1 MRIDGESEQ
10 KLSRYFQE
18 NPDLRMALQNTG
30 ESKGEA
36 TDGSCPVESLGRY
49 GDRARILGQQAVR
62 NAHRRR
68 RLRASLACTAAAVML
83 FFAVTPPGRALA
95 VRAYHTVAQ
104 VVGGILYLNSG
115 DIPAATQIY
124 PFRQVEP
131 ASFGNIQDA
140 IGYVGSPL
148 LFAGNGSVS
157 IENITVDST
166 EAFNSIL
173 TGYRTPD
180 DKRFMIEQT
189 IFRGADG
196 WGASLDVA
204 GERPFAITLF
214 NGETM
219 YCGYTREGYAVGL
232 AHWGNTELYVT
243 STTMKWEE
251 LRSAIDN
258 LAQASK

>member
-1 MRIDGESEQ
+1 MG
-10 KLSRYFQE
+10 
-18 NPDLRMALQNTG
+18 
-30 ESKGEA
+30 SKGEA
-36 TDGSCPVESLGRY
+36 VDGSCPVESVGRY
-49 GDRARILGQQAVR
+49 SDRARILTQQAVR
-62 NAHRRR
+62 TAHRHR
-68 RLRASLACTAAAVML
+68 RLRASLACAAAAALL
-83 FFAVTPPGRALA
+83 FFAVTPSGRALA

-104 VVGGILYLNSG
+104 VVGGILYLNSA
-115 DIPAATQIY
+115 DMPAATQLY
-124 PFRQVEP
+124 PFRQVES
-131 ASFGNIQDA
+131 ASFGNVHDA

-148 LFAGNGSVS
+148 LFAGNDNVA

-166 EAFNSIL
+166 EAFSSIL
-173 TGYRTPD
+173 TVYRTPD

-189 IFRGADG
+189 IFRAADG

-204 GERPFAITLF
+204 GEGPFAITLF

-243 STTMKWEE
+243 STTMNWEE
-251 LRSAIDN
+251 LRSAVDN